1 MSWPMEV
8 SRMRVLVRGG
18 AILLWLILAILGS
31 YGVYLR
37 FTTGHTLTGY
47 GNYMPWGLWVACY
60 IYFIGLSAG
69 AFVLSSVIY
78 VGRVKSLAPLGPLAL
93 MTAAVTLVMAMLSIV
108 MDLGHVERVFDVGLH
123 ANFGSMMAWMI
134 FLYGTY
140 FSVILAENLLALVP
154 LLEGHERD
162 RWPTGLIARL
172 VTRIPKPFAEHWL
185 HRLGVIGVPLAILFH
200 GGVGALFATVGARP
214 YWHQS
219 LFPIVF
225 LIGALVSGCALLA
238 ALYYVVWPIRDQA
251 WRETMNL
258 FGVMILGLLL
268 FDLVLEWAEFSIPL
282 WQGISH
288 EAQIFFALMYG
299 NYWWNFWIIHVG
311 FGVLAPLVLLIAWRR
326 RPGVVAL
333 AGALIASTFL
343 SVRLNLVIPPLTQP
357 LVEGLAEAFVSPRAS
372 FLYFPS
378 ALEWYVFF
386 FVLAVGAAML
396 AAAIRI
402 LPLLPEKA

>member
-1 MSWPMEV
+1 
-8 SRMRVLVRGG
+8 MRVLVRGG
-18 AILLWLILAILGS
+18 AIAVWLLLAIVGS

-37 FTTGHTLTGY
+37 FTTGHVLTAY
-47 GNYMPWGLWVACY
+47 GNYIPWGLWVACY

-108 MDLGHVERVFDVGLH
+108 MDLGHIERVFDVGLH

-134 FLYGTY
+134 FLYGAYLT
-140 FSVILAENLLALVP
+140 VILAENLFALVP
-154 LLEGHERD
+154 LLEGRQGD
-162 RWPTGLIARL
+162 PWPTGFIARGI
-172 VTRIPKPFAEHWL
+172 TRIPKDFAEHWL

-225 LIGALVSGCALLA
+225 LVGALVSGCALLA
-238 ALYYVVWPIRDQA
+238 ALYYLVWPIRDRA
-251 WRETMNL
+251 FRETMNL

-288 EAQIFFALMYG
+288 EAQIFFDLMYG
-299 NYWWNFWIIHVG
+299 NYWWNFWIIHLG
-311 FGVLAPLVLLIAWRR
+311 FGVLVPLVLLLVGRR
-326 RPGVVAL
+326 RPAVVAL
-333 AGALIASTFL
+333 AGALIATTFL

-357 LVEGLAEAFVSPRAS
+357 LVAGLAEAFVSPRAS
-372 FLYFPS
+372 FQYFPS
-378 ALEWYVFF
+378 AIEWYVFF
-386 FVLAVGAAML
+386 FVLAAGSAML
-396 AAAIRI
+396 ALAIRV
-402 LPLLPEKA
+402 LPLLPDGKQVGA